1 MNAPK
6 MDIAALAK
14 LARLEVSDAEIAK
27 LEKEIPDILA
37 FVETIQ
43 KADVSS
49 EAKSDGLRN
58 VMRAD
63 ENPHESGKYTE
74 VLLKAAPARV
84 GNRVAVKQVISRGN
98 SKSESRNPKKS

>member
-6 MDIAALAK
+6 MDIAALAR
-14 LARLEVSDAEIAK
+14 LARLEVSDAELKK
-27 LEKEIPDILA
+27 LETEIPDILA

-43 KADVSS
+43 KADVST
-49 EAKSDGLRN
+49 EAKTDGLRN

-63 ENPHESGKYTE
+63 ENPHESGKYTKT
-74 VLLKAAPARV
+74 LLDAAPARE

>member
-43 KADVSS
+43 KADVST
-49 EAKSDGLRN
+49 EAKTDGLRN

-63 ENPHESGKYTE
+63 ENPIESGKYTKT
-74 VLLKAAPARV
+74 LLDAAPARE
-84 GNRVAVKQVISRGN
+84 GDRVAVKQVISR
-98 SKSESRNPKKS
+98 KK

>member
-6 MDIAALAK
+6 MDIVALAK

-43 KADVSS
+43 KADVST
-49 EAKSDGLRN
+49 EAKTDGLRN

-63 ENPHESGKYTE
+63 ENPIESGKYTKT
-74 VLLKAAPARV
+74 LLDAAPARE
-84 GNRVAVKQVISRGN
+84 GDRIAVKQVISR
-98 SKSESRNPKKS
+98 KK

>member
-1 MNAPK
+1 MADK
-6 MDIAALAK
+6 VDIATLAK

-43 KADVSS
+43 KAEVSA

-58 VMRAD
+58 VMRVD

-74 VLLKAAPARV
+74 TLLKAAPARV
-84 GNRVAVKQVISRGN
+84 GNRVAVKQVISR
-98 SKSESRNPKKS
+98 KK